1 MAIIIMVTVI
11 IGALVDV
18 SVYSER
24 FGGEGTI
31 SSSPTH
37 SAGPLVTRPQLTI
50 YSVD

>member
-24 FGGEGTI
+24 FGEGGGHYKLLSHPFRRT
-31 SSSPTH
+31 SRDV
-37 SAGPLVTRPQLTI
+37 SATNHL
-50 YSVD
+50 

>member
-24 FGGEGTI
+24 FGGR
-31 SSSPTH
+31 
-37 SAGPLVTRPQLTI
+37 AL
-50 YSVD
+50 